1 MLAIVGGRVVL
12 PDGEVTPATLLVD
25 GGRITAVDRACTIP
39 AAGEA
44 RLDASGAVV
53 VPGFIDVHVHG
64 VDGHD
69 VHDEGDAVAR
79 IAARLPRFGVTGFC
93 PTTVACGPE
102 SLRRVLDQ
110 VRACMRAAPAGGA
123 RVLGAHLESNFINP
137 DMCGAQPLQHLRLPA
152 SDGGEGESY
161 SGADILSVIAEYRDA
176 VAIVTVAPE
185 LPGAL
190 DVIRTL
196 VTAGHRVSIGHSSA
210 DFVVANAAFDVGATQ
225 ATHLFNRMP
234 PFTHREPGLVG
245 AVLARTDVLA
255 ELICDGH
262 HVHPAVARVAIAAKG
277 PSRILAITDGTG
289 ASGLPVGGC
298 ATLGGRRIRAAEH
311 AAVLDEGTV
320 AGSTLTMDG
329 AFRMLTDAGSSLG
342 DAAMMCATTPAAAL
356 RLARHG
362 VIAPGA
368 AADLVVLDEARTV
381 RHTVIAGQLAC
392 TQ

>member
-1 MLAIVGGRVVL
+1 M
-12 PDGEVTPATLLVD
+12 
-25 GGRITAVDRACTIP
+25 
-39 AAGEA
+39 
-44 RLDASGAVV
+44 
-53 VPGFIDVHVHG
+53 PGFIDVHVHG

-69 VHDEGDAVAR
+69 VQDEGDSVAR
-79 IAARLPRFGVTGFC
+79 LAARLPRFGVTGFC
-93 PTTVACGPE
+93 PTTVACGPG
-102 SLRRVLDQ
+102 SLRRVLAQ
-110 VRACMRAAPAGGA
+110 VRACMRATPTGSA

-137 DMCGAQPLQHLRLPA
+137 DMRGAQPLQHLRRPSSDA
-152 SDGGEGESY
+152 SAGDSY
-161 SGADILSVIAEYRDA
+161 SGADVLSVIAEYRDA

-210 DFVVANAAFDVGATQ
+210 DFVTANMAFDAGATQ

-234 PFTHREPGLVG
+234 PFSHREPGLVG
-245 AVLARTDVLA
+245 AVLARSDVLA
-255 ELICDGH
+255 ELICDGY

-289 ASGLPVGGC
+289 ASALAVGAC
-298 ATLGGRRIRAAEH
+298 ATLGGRQIRAGEH
-311 AAVLDEGTV
+311 AALLDDGTI

-329 AFRMLTDAGSSLG
+329 AFRMLTDAGSFG
-342 DAAMMCATTPAAAL
+342 DAAMMCATTPASAL
-356 RLARHG
+356 RLGHHG

-381 RHTVIAGQLAC
+381 MHTVVAGQVAY
-392 TQ
+392 TR